1 MAGGLRWVGLGLT
14 PGSPNPTKF
23 KLFGF
28 GSCLVFTHN
37 NWTLSDEVI
46 EIINSNAFYLNHVRW
61 NIQRVQPSDVARS
74 VVDTED
80 SINIELEQG
89 RLLIPKPHTNNLA
102 TQETL
107 EQQIIMNNNDADV
120 LTQVLPRSTCSKRKT
135 EMNANVHKRQI

>member
-14 PGSPNPTKF
+14 PGSPNPSLRITIG
-23 KLFGF
+23 L
-28 GSCLVFTHN
+28 
-37 NWTLSDEVI
+37 
-46 EIINSNAFYLNHVRW
+46 YQMRW

-135 EMNANVHKRQI
+135 EMNANVHERQI